1 MRKVLKSVALSVP
14 QVRRLQ
20 DDRLRLYG
28 EVERLGQ
35 ENDRLRERLWEEQSP
50 FYHYRSTFDAEA
62 VIRRHAVPDLV
73 PTPGFVTNFLGV
85 RIDPAFVPDALADK
99 AGTVEP
105 IPIPANW
112 HADIAEWAAALRAV
126 ELAGDTFRMVELG
139 CGWGCWMNNA
149 GAAARRAGKAVHLTG
164 IEGDPGHVA
173 FAHAALATNGFR
185 ADEVH
190 VVHGIA
196 GPARGTALWPR
207 QSEPGGAWDLAP
219 VLGASA
225 AEVAEAE
232 ATGAYDVLDVVGLD
246 ELVGDVG
253 PLDLLH
259 VDIQGGEAD
268 LVDGCAAL
276 LAERVRYLL
285 IGTHSRPIEG
295 RLHARLVGDG
305 WRLEIERPA
314 ILALDRDQPAVL
326 IDGVQGWRNPV
337 R

>member
-1 MRKVLKSVALSVP
+1 MRRVLKSVALSVP
-14 QVRRLQ
+14 QLRRLQ

-35 ENDRLRERLWEEQSP
+35 EIDRLRERLWEERSP

-73 PTPGFVTNFLGV
+73 ATPGFVTNFLGV
-85 RIDPAFVPDALADK
+85 KVDPAFVPDALAGKD
-99 AGTVEP
+99 GTVEP
-105 IPIPANW
+105 VPIPANW
-112 HADIAEWAAALRAV
+112 HADIAEWAAALQAV

-139 CGWGCWMNNA
+139 CGWGCWMNNS
-149 GAAARRAGKAVHLTG
+149 GAAARRAGKAVRLTG

-185 ADEVH
+185 PDQVR

-207 QSEPGGAWDLAP
+207 QREPGGAWDLAP
-219 VLGASA
+219 VLAASPA
-225 AEVAEAE
+225 QVAEA
-232 ATGAYDVLDVVGLD
+232 AAGDTYDVLDVVGLG
-246 ELVGDVG
+246 ELVDDAE

-268 LVDGCAAL
+268 LVDGCGEL
-276 LAERVRYLL
+276 LSQRVRYLL

-295 RLHARLVGDG
+295 RLHERLVGDG

-314 ILALDRDQPAVL
+314 ILALDREQPTVL
-326 IDGVQGWRNPV
+326 IDGVQGWRNPAL
-337 R
+337 